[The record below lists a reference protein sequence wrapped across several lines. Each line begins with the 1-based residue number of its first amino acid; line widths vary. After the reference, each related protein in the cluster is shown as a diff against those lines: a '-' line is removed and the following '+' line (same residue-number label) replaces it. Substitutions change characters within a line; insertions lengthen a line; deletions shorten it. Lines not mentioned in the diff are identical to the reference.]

1 MAQNFAQDLKEWL
14 EQYQGDTPREGAAAD
29 LRTQAD
35 LIERSENW
43 PPLMRQVEAERA
55 AGRAPLRQ
63 PTEGEMKHALA
74 AKQAAE
80 LAERKEVPPDY
91 APTEDILA
99 HPERNPS
106 HPDPSAEPTE
116 AEQQQQ
122 REQQTQDKRTENERA
137 QREQAEQRE
146 KREREAEQQK
156 RQQQQRDAK
165 KR

>member
-1 MAQNFAQDLKEWL
+1 MAKNFAQDLKEWL
-14 EQYQGDTPREGAAAD
+14 ENYSGETPREGAAAD

-43 PPLMRQVEAERA
+43 PPLVRQVEAERA

-63 PTEGEMKHALA
+63 PTEGEMKNAAA
-74 AKQAAE
+74 AKTAAE
-80 LAERKEVPPDY
+80 LAERKGIPEDY
-91 APTEDILA
+91 ADVEDILA

-116 AEQQQQ
+116 AEQQAQ
-122 REQQTQDKRTENERA
+122 REQQTQD
-137 QREQAEQRE
+137 QRE
-146 KREREAEQQK
+146 KNERETEQK

-165 KR
+165 KK